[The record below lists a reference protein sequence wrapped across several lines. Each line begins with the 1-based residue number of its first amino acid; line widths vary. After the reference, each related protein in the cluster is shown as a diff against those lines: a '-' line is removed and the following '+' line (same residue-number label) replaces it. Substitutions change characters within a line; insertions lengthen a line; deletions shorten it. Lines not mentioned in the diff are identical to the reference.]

1 MGCNYLFVNEKEMKK
16 ILRIFGLRVA
26 EVETLTEAE
35 VINHDK
41 PKNPQGAILDVM
53 PEELERQKA
62 KEIIAK
68 YKDL

>member
-1 MGCNYLFVNEKEMKK
+1 MKK
-16 ILRIFGLRVA
+16 IIKLLGIKLI
-26 EVETLTEAE
+26 EIETLTEAE

>member
-1 MGCNYLFVNEKEMKK
+1 MKK
-16 ILRIFGLRVA
+16 IIKLFGIKIA

-53 PEELERQKA
+53 PEELERQKV